1 MNAIWQTVLAIIGS
15 IGGAGVIICAI
26 IKFASD
32 KIADR
37 LSAKYKLQL
46 DKELETFKQDLD
58 RKNYVSKVRF
68 DVEFA
73 IYRELTVACRGM
85 VNNVYFVYPTYAN
98 IPADKDARENYE
110 QEVYD
115 KATKSLT
122 EFNKLLHGN
131 APFIPKS
138 FYDSFFEVSKLCKQ
152 NIDVYAYR
160 WNRGYIGIWEESKD
174 KRDAELEAYQR
185 TGEFTKK
192 FDALIDDIRN
202 YLAKLD
208 VYE

>member
-1 MNAIWQTVLAIIGS
+1 MNTVWRTVLAIIGS
-15 IGGAGVIICAI
+15 IGGAGVIIYAI

-32 KIADR
+32 KIAER
-37 LSAKYKLQL
+37 LSAKYQLQL

-58 RKNYVSKVRF
+58 RKNYVSNVRF
-68 DVEFA
+68 DAEFA
-73 IYRELTVACRGM
+73 IYRELTVACRDM
-85 VNNVYFVYPTYAN
+85 VNIVYFIYPTYAN
-98 IPADKDARENYE
+98 VPADEDTWKKYE
-110 QEVYD
+110 QEVFD
-115 KATKSLT
+115 KATKSLR
-122 EFNKLLHGN
+122 EFNTLLHGN

-138 FYDSFFEVSKLCKQ
+138 FYDSFSEVSKLCKQ

-160 WNRGYIGIWEESKD
+160 WNRGYIGIWDESKD
-174 KRDAELEAYQR
+174 KRDAESEAYQR
-185 TGEFTKK
+185 SGEFTKK

>member
-1 MNAIWQTVLAIIGS
+1 
-15 IGGAGVIICAI
+15 
-26 IKFASD
+26 
-32 KIADR
+32 
-37 LSAKYKLQL
+37 
-46 DKELETFKQDLD
+46 
-58 RKNYVSKVRF
+58 
-68 DVEFA
+68 
-73 IYRELTVACRGM
+73 M

-98 IPADKDARENYE
+98 VPADEDTRKKYE
-110 QEVYD
+110 QEVFD
-115 KATKSLT
+115 KATKSHT

-138 FYDSFFEVSKLCKQ
+138 FYDSFSKVSKQCKQ

-160 WNRGYIGIWEESKD
+160 WDRGYIGIWEGSKD
-174 KRDAELEAYQR
+174 KRDAESEAYQR

-192 FDALIDDIRN
+192 FEALIDDIRN